1 MTDPVL
7 IAGAGPTGLTVAI
20 ELARRGV
27 PFRIVDRATSYAVG
41 SRGDGLQP
49 RTLEVFDQLG
59 VLDRILESGQ
69 LPPAMR
75 AYQDGTF
82 VGEVGQYE
90 RLEPTAEVPY
100 PNPWL
105 VPQDRTEEIL
115 RERLLALGGVVE
127 LGTEVVSFAQD
138 GNGVTVNVAREGE
151 QERLRASYLVGAD
164 GGRSVV
170 RKGLGVGFV
179 GETDDSIRVVLADV
193 DLPGLD
199 HAVGHWFGDGAGAQ
213 VGVGLTP
220 LAGKGESSFVYATPM
235 TEEVGEP
242 DLAYLQERLDK
253 YSGRT
258 DLRLERL
265 TWLSVWRPNV
275 RMAERFQVGR
285 VFLAGDAAHVHPPTG
300 GQGLNTGVQDGF
312 NLGWKLAAVL
322 AGAPVALLETYEG
335 ERLPNAARVLG
346 ISAALLKKYTDGDAD
361 AHERGEETRQ
371 LDVSYRGG
379 PLSRDAVDVGSLRA
393 GDRAPDGVTAEGRLF
408 DLFRAAEWTLL
419 THAPLPAAVGV
430 PTYVTDVYEAPIVL
444 VRPDGYV
451 GLVTDR
457 AADVEDY
464 LSGVTPR

>member
-49 RTLEVFDQLG
+49 RTLEVFERLG

-100 PNPWL
+100 PNPCL

-115 RERLLALGGVVE
+115 RERLLELGGVVE
-127 LGTEVVSFAQD
+127 LGTELVSFAQD
-138 GNGVTVNVAREGE
+138 AEAVTVTVSRDGE
-151 QERLRASYLVGAD
+151 VEQVRASYLVGAD

-170 RKGLGVGFV
+170 RKELDVGFL

-193 DLPGLD
+193 DIPGLD
-199 HAVGHWFGDGAGAQ
+199 HTVGHWYGDGSGAQ

-220 LAGKGESSFVYATPM
+220 LAGKGEASFVYATPL
-235 TEEVGEP
+235 TEEIGEP

-253 YSGRT
+253 YSGRA
-258 DLRLERL
+258 DLRLENL

-275 RMAERFQVGR
+275 RMAEHFNVGR
-285 VFLAGDAAHVHPPTG
+285 VFLVGDAAHVHPPTG

-322 AGAPVALLETYEG
+322 AGAPVSLLETYEG

-346 ISAALLKKYTDGDAD
+346 LSAALLKKYTDGDAD

-379 PLSRDAVDVGSLRA
+379 PLSRDAVEVGSLRA
-393 GDRAPDGVTAEGRLF
+393 GDRAPDGACADGRLF
-408 DLFRAAEWTLL
+408 DLFRGTHWTLL
-419 THAPLPAAVGV
+419 THAPVPERPGV
-430 PTYVTDVYEAPIVL
+430 RAYVTDVYEAPIVL

-451 GLVTDR
+451 GLVTDDP
-457 AADVEDY
+457 ADVDAY
-464 LSGVTPR
+464 LRLVS